1 MEPIAAIML
10 ILGCD
15 HSMMVC
21 REIAR
26 PAYQYTSVAECEAD
40 KSLQVRFVDNYP
52 MAVAECVAAP
62 GLEQGQK
69 VVIDWRID
77 ASNGLHAEVR
87 LRDTGPLTA
96 EAIRG
101 GRPFGGV

>member
-1 MEPIAAIML
+1 MSDQGESSSLAEL
-10 ILGCD
+10 I
-15 HSMMVC
+15 
-21 REIAR
+21 
-26 PAYQYTSVAECEAD
+26 
-40 KSLQVRFVDNYP
+40 
-52 MAVAECVAAP
+52 
-62 GLEQGQK
+62 GQK

-77 ASNGLHAEVR
+77 ASNGLHADAR